1 MAKKKRKKS
10 SKKVRRKSKKQKK
23 EPKIL
28 AYASIVLGVVGSIV
42 VVADALALIMTQYIN
57 GPLLIFTYLASMVI
71 FTIGL
76 LAGLIAVYA
85 HGMFEMGTLGDKRFL
100 WILFIGGLLVKLG
113 EYQKE
118 KYKLMD
124 T

>member
-57 GPLLIFTYLASMVI
+57 GPLLIFTYLASMVV

-76 LAGLIAVYA
+76 LGVALATADLMVFPKSELARKAMYFNLVVMSITFV
-85 HGMFEMGTLGDKRFL
+85 L
-100 WILFIGGLLVKLG
+100 ILFGIF
-113 EYQKE
+113 
-118 KYKLMD
+118 
-124 T
+124 